1 MRSNFTW
8 HVELDL
14 YIYLILIEHE
24 DPILQAF
31 SFNFTC
37 IDPILLNNNHAISD
51 HNKIQFYTACRIGS
65 IYINLILIE
74 LEDTILQ
81 ALGFDSI
88 CIDPIL
94 HGINHVISDPN
105 EIQSYMACR
114 IGSVYVSPIFHPK

>member
-1 MRSNFTW
+1 M
-8 HVELDL
+8 
-14 YIYLILIEHE
+14 
-24 DPILQAF
+24 
-31 SFNFTC
+31 
-37 IDPILLNNNHAISD
+37 
-51 HNKIQFYTACRIGS
+51 ACRIGS

-94 HGINHVISDPN
+94 HGINHVILDPN

-114 IGSVYVSPIFHPK
+114 IGSMYVSPIFHPKWTSDFICIRFDSTCLDPILYEFKPCRIGSL